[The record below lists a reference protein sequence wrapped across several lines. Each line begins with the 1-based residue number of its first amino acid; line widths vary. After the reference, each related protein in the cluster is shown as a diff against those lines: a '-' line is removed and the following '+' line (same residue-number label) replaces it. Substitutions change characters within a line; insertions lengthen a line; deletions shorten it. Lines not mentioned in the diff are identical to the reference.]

1 VIVRPEFLNLIRR
14 GKKTEHRIPAT
25 GDLCPVRRD
34 QTLPV
39 MTTFGGEPAEHVLV
53 SAVRR
58 QQLRD
63 LTFNDAR
70 AEGFRTRADFA
81 HRYMRRWSGYRDHH
95 RPDTDDYLLDLFT
108 EWHGNDVVWAIAFEV
123 IDAPNLLTPAA
134 HPHGTKLGYT
144 TRTTD
149 ALPHEPE
156 SIDPS
161 RLHPNWTERA
171 HAFQTA
177 AARDADATRLTGLD
191 HPDEKLR
198 ELQRLALERG
208 IDITDD
214 LRVIESRK
222 AAIQRRLDEI
232 ERKVSKAA

>member
-1 VIVRPEFLNLIRR
+1 MIVRPEYLNLIRR
-14 GKKTEHRIPAT
+14 GRKTEHRMPAL
-25 GDLCPVRRD
+25 GDDCPVRRD

-39 MTTFGGEPAEHVLV
+39 MTEFRGEPAEHVLV
-53 SAVRR
+53 RSVRR

-63 LTFNDAR
+63 LTFADAR

-95 RPDTDDYLLDLFT
+95 RPDSDDYLLDLFN
-108 EWHGNDVVWAIAFEV
+108 EWHGDDVVWAIAFEV
-123 IDAPNLLTPAA
+123 IDAPLLLAPAA
-134 HPHGTKLGYT
+134 HPHGSVLGYT
-144 TRTTD
+144 TRASD

-156 SIDPS
+156 SIDPA

-171 HAFQTA
+171 QAFATA
-177 AARDADATRLTGLD
+177 AARDADATRLTGVD

-198 ELQRLALERG
+198 ELQRMALERG

-214 LRVIESRK
+214 LRVIEQRK

-232 ERKVSKAA
+232 ARKVSRAA